1 MKRTDRKPYQKQ
13 TEGNYEHIL
22 TEEGTLVLGLP
33 KGTQADEAELYVDT
47 DIEYSDI
54 NLSLLQLNASE
65 RELISSS
72 IEELIESTPRKKFFN
87 LLYWEI
93 ICDFILT
100 YYGDTLFH
108 IAGHVAKKFPQGRPH
123 EEERKLIYDR
133 FQKLK
138 YIKSKPGEETL
149 TNIKNALDIYKIS
162 EDILETGKG
171 TVLIK
176 IEEGILKVP
185 LKIACIDKR
194 VEPQTKYFL
203 DILIKQAKKRNK

>member
-1 MKRTDRKPYQKQ
+1 MGVEMKRTDRKPYQKQ

-22 TEEGTLVLGLP
+22 TEEGILVLGLP
-33 KGTQADEAELYVDT
+33 KGTQADEAELYVDM

-65 RELISSS
+65 RELILSS
-72 IEELIESTPRKKFFN
+72 IEESIESTPRKIFFN

-108 IAGHVAKKFPQGRPH
+108 IAGHVAKRSPH
-123 EEERKLIYDR
+123 EEQKLVYDR

-138 YIKSKPGEETL
+138 NIKRKPSEETL
-149 TNIKNALDIYKIS
+149 ANIKTALDIYKIS

-171 TVLIK
+171 TILIK

-185 LKIACIDKR
+185 LKIACIDKC
-194 VEPQTKYFL
+194 VEPQTKNFL

>member
-22 TEEGTLVLGLP
+22 TEEGILVLGLP

-65 RELISSS
+65 RELILSS
-72 IEELIESTPRKKFFN
+72 IEESTKSTPRKNFFN

-108 IAGHVAKKFPQGRPH
+108 IAGHVAKRSPH
-123 EEERKLIYDR
+123 EEQKLVYDR

-138 YIKSKPGEETL
+138 NIKRKPSEETL
-149 TNIKNALDIYKIS
+149 ANIKTALDIYKIS

-171 TVLIK
+171 TILIK

-185 LKIACIDKR
+185 LKIACIDKC
-194 VEPQTKYFL
+194 VEPQTKNFL

>member
-1 MKRTDRKPYQKQ
+1 MGVEMKRTDRKPYQKQ

-72 IEELIESTPRKKFFN
+72 IEELIESTPRKKIFN

-108 IAGHVAKKFPQGRPH
+108 IAGHVAKRFPH
-123 EEERKLIYDR
+123 EEQKLVYDR

-138 YIKSKPGEETL
+138 NIKRKPSEETL
-149 TNIKNALDIYKIS
+149 ANIKTALDIYKIS

-171 TVLIK
+171 TILIK

>member
-65 RELISSS
+65 RELILSS
-72 IEELIESTPRKKFFN
+72 IEESIESTPRKKFFN

-108 IAGHVAKKFPQGRPH
+108 IAGHVAKRSH
-123 EEERKLIYDR
+123 REEQKLVYDR

-138 YIKSKPGEETL
+138 
-149 TNIKNALDIYKIS
+149 NIKRKPSEDTLANIKDALDIYKIS

>member
-108 IAGHVAKKFPQGRPH
+108 IAGHVAKRSH
-123 EEERKLIYDR
+123 REEQKLVYDR

-138 YIKSKPGEETL
+138 
-149 TNIKNALDIYKIS
+149 NIKRKPSEDTLANIKDALDIYKIS

-185 LKIACIDKR
+185 LKIACIDKC
-194 VEPQTKYFL
+194 VEPQTKNFL

>member
-1 MKRTDRKPYQKQ
+1 MGVEMKRTDRKPYQKQ

-65 RELISSS
+65 RELILFS
-72 IEELIESTPRKKFFN
+72 IEESIESTPRKIFFN

-108 IAGHVAKKFPQGRPH
+108 IAGHVAKRSPH
-123 EEERKLIYDR
+123 EEQKLVYDR

-138 YIKSKPGEETL
+138 NIKRKPSEETL
-149 TNIKNALDIYKIS
+149 ANIKTALDIYKIS

-171 TVLIK
+171 TILIK

-185 LKIACIDKR
+185 LKIACIDKC
-194 VEPQTKYFL
+194 VEPQTKDFL

>member
-1 MKRTDRKPYQKQ
+1 MGVEMKRTDRKPYQKQ

-33 KGTQADEAELYVDT
+33 KGTQADEAELYVDM

-65 RELISSS
+65 RELILFS
-72 IEELIESTPRKKFFN
+72 IEESIESTPRKIFFN

-108 IAGHVAKKFPQGRPH
+108 IAGHVAKRSPH
-123 EEERKLIYDR
+123 EEQKLVYDR

-138 YIKSKPGEETL
+138 NIKRKPSEETL
-149 TNIKNALDIYKIS
+149 ANIKTALDIYKIS

-171 TVLIK
+171 TILIK

-185 LKIACIDKR
+185 LKIACIDKC
-194 VEPQTKYFL
+194 VEPQTKDFL

>member
-33 KGTQADEAELYVDT
+33 KGTQADEAELYVDM

-65 RELISSS
+65 RELILFS
-72 IEELIESTPRKKFFN
+72 IEESIESTPRKIFFFF
-87 LLYWEI
+87 LYWEI

-108 IAGHVAKKFPQGRPH
+108 IAGHVAKRSPH
-123 EEERKLIYDR
+123 EEQKLVYDR

-138 YIKSKPGEETL
+138 NIKRKPSEETL
-149 TNIKNALDIYKIS
+149 ANIKTALDIYKIS

-171 TVLIK
+171 TILIK

-185 LKIACIDKR
+185 LKIACIDKC
-194 VEPQTKYFL
+194 VEPQTKDFL

>member
-22 TEEGTLVLGLP
+22 TEEGILVLGLP
-33 KGTQADEAELYVDT
+33 KGTQADEAELYVDM

-108 IAGHVAKKFPQGRPH
+108 IAGHVAKRSPH
-123 EEERKLIYDR
+123 EEQKLVYDR

-138 YIKSKPGEETL
+138 NIKRKPSEETL
-149 TNIKNALDIYKIS
+149 ANIKTALDIYKIS

-171 TVLIK
+171 TILIK

>member
-33 KGTQADEAELYVDT
+33 KGTQADEAELYVDM

-65 RELISSS
+65 RELILFS
-72 IEELIESTPRKKFFN
+72 IEESIESTPRKIFFN

-108 IAGHVAKKFPQGRPH
+108 IAGHVAKRSPH
-123 EEERKLIYDR
+123 EEQKLVYDR

-138 YIKSKPGEETL
+138 NIKRKPSEETL
-149 TNIKNALDIYKIS
+149 ANIKTALDIYKIS

-194 VEPQTKYFL
+194 VDPQTKDFL

>member
-108 IAGHVAKKFPQGRPH
+108 IAGHVAKRSH
-123 EEERKLIYDR
+123 REEQKLVYDR

-138 YIKSKPGEETL
+138 
-149 TNIKNALDIYKIS
+149 NIKRKPSEDTLANIKDALDIYKIS

-203 DILIKQAKKRNK
+203 DILIKQAKKKNK

>member
-108 IAGHVAKKFPQGRPH
+108 IAGHVAKRSH
-123 EEERKLIYDR
+123 REEQKLVYDR

-138 YIKSKPGEETL
+138 
-149 TNIKNALDIYKIS
+149 NIKRKPSEDTLANIKDALDIYKIS

-203 DILIKQAKKRNK
+203 DILINTSLQLFDL

>member
-13 TEGNYEHIL
+13 TEGHYEHIL
-22 TEEGTLVLGLP
+22 TEGGTLVLGLP
-33 KGTQADEAELYVDT
+33 KGTLADEAELYVDT

-72 IEELIESTPRKKFFN
+72 IEELIESTPRKKIFN
-87 LLYWEI
+87 LSYWEI

-108 IAGHVAKKFPQGRPH
+108 IAGHVAKRSPH
-123 EEERKLIYDR
+123 EEQKLVYDR

-138 YIKSKPGEETL
+138 NIKRKPSEETL
-149 TNIKNALDIYKIS
+149 ANIKTALDIYKIS

-171 TVLIK
+171 TILIK

-185 LKIACIDKR
+185 LKIACIDKC
-194 VEPQTKYFL
+194 VEPQTKDFL

>member
-1 MKRTDRKPYQKQ
+1 MGVEMKRTDRKPYQKQ

-108 IAGHVAKKFPQGRPH
+108 IAGHVAKRSH
-123 EEERKLIYDR
+123 REEQKLVYDR

-138 YIKSKPGEETL
+138 
-149 TNIKNALDIYKIS
+149 NIKRKPSEDTLANIKDALDIYKIS

-203 DILIKQAKKRNK
+203 DILIKQAKKKNK

>member
-1 MKRTDRKPYQKQ
+1 MGVEMKRTDTKPYQKQ

-33 KGTQADEAELYVDT
+33 KGTQADEAELYVDM

-65 RELISSS
+65 RELILFS
-72 IEELIESTPRKKFFN
+72 IEESIESTPRKIFFN

-108 IAGHVAKKFPQGRPH
+108 IAGHVAKRSPH
-123 EEERKLIYDR
+123 EEQKLVYDR

-138 YIKSKPGEETL
+138 NIKRKPSEETL
-149 TNIKNALDIYKIS
+149 ANIKTALDIYKIS

-171 TVLIK
+171 TILIK

-185 LKIACIDKR
+185 LKIACIDKC
-194 VEPQTKYFL
+194 VEPQTKDFL

>member
-108 IAGHVAKKFPQGRPH
+108 IAGHVAKRSPH
-123 EEERKLIYDR
+123 EEQKLVYDR

-138 YIKSKPGEETL
+138 NIKRKPSEETL
-149 TNIKNALDIYKIS
+149 ANIKTALDIYKIS

>member
-22 TEEGTLVLGLP
+22 TEEGILVLGLP
-33 KGTQADEAELYVDT
+33 KGTQADEAELYVDM

-65 RELISSS
+65 RELILSS
-72 IEELIESTPRKKFFN
+72 IEESIESTPRKIFFN

-108 IAGHVAKKFPQGRPH
+108 IAGHVAKRSPH
-123 EEERKLIYDR
+123 EEQKLVYDR

-138 YIKSKPGEETL
+138 NIKRKPSEETL
-149 TNIKNALDIYKIS
+149 ANIKTALDIYKIS

-171 TVLIK
+171 TILIK

-185 LKIACIDKR
+185 LKIACIDKC
-194 VEPQTKYFL
+194 VEPQTKDFL

>member
-1 MKRTDRKPYQKQ
+1 MGVEMKRTDRKPYQKQ

-33 KGTQADEAELYVDT
+33 KGTQADEAELYVDM

-54 NLSLLQLNASE
+54 KLSLLQLNASE
-65 RELISSS
+65 RELILFS
-72 IEELIESTPRKKFFN
+72 IEESIESTPRKIFFN

-108 IAGHVAKKFPQGRPH
+108 IAGHVAKRSPH
-123 EEERKLIYDR
+123 EEQKLVYDR

-138 YIKSKPGEETL
+138 NIKRKPSEETL
-149 TNIKNALDIYKIS
+149 ANIKTALDIYKIS

-171 TVLIK
+171 TILIK

-185 LKIACIDKR
+185 LKIACIDKC
-194 VEPQTKYFL
+194 VEPQTKDFL

>member
-1 MKRTDRKPYQKQ
+1 M
-13 TEGNYEHIL
+13 
-22 TEEGTLVLGLP
+22 GLP

-65 RELISSS
+65 RELILSS
-72 IEELIESTPRKKFFN
+72 IEESTKSTPRKNFFN

-108 IAGHVAKKFPQGRPH
+108 IAGHVAKRSPH
-123 EEERKLIYDR
+123 EEQKLVYDR

-138 YIKSKPGEETL
+138 NIKRKPSEETL
-149 TNIKNALDIYKIS
+149 ANIKTALDIYKIS

-171 TVLIK
+171 TILIK

-185 LKIACIDKR
+185 LKIACIDKC
-194 VEPQTKYFL
+194 VEPQTKNFL

>member
-1 MKRTDRKPYQKQ
+1 MKGTDRKPFQKQ
-13 TEGNYEHIL
+13 TEGHYEHIL

-33 KGTQADEAELYVDT
+33 KGTQADEAELYVDM

-65 RELISSS
+65 RELILFS
-72 IEELIESTPRKKFFN
+72 IEESIESTPRKIFFN

-108 IAGHVAKKFPQGRPH
+108 IAGHVAKRSPH
-123 EEERKLIYDR
+123 EEQKLVYDR

-138 YIKSKPGEETL
+138 NIKRKPSEETL
-149 TNIKNALDIYKIS
+149 ANIKTALDIYKIS

-171 TVLIK
+171 TILIK

-185 LKIACIDKR
+185 LKIACIDKC
-194 VEPQTKYFL
+194 VEPQTKDFL

>member
-33 KGTQADEAELYVDT
+33 KGTQADEAELYVDM

-65 RELISSS
+65 RELILFS
-72 IEELIESTPRKKFFN
+72 IEESIESTPRKIFFN

-108 IAGHVAKKFPQGRPH
+108 IAGHVAKRSPH
-123 EEERKLIYDR
+123 EE
-133 FQKLK
+133 QKLK
-138 YIKSKPGEETL
+138 NIKRKPSEETL
-149 TNIKNALDIYKIS
+149 ANIKTALDIYKIS

-171 TVLIK
+171 TILIK

-185 LKIACIDKR
+185 LKIACIDKC
-194 VEPQTKYFL
+194 VEPQTKDFL

>member
-1 MKRTDRKPYQKQ
+1 MGVEMKRTDRKPYQKQ

-33 KGTQADEAELYVDT
+33 KGTQADEAELYVDM

-65 RELISSS
+65 RELILFS
-72 IEELIESTPRKKFFN
+72 IEESIESTPRKKFFN

-108 IAGHVAKKFPQGRPH
+108 IAGHVAKRSPH
-123 EEERKLIYDR
+123 EEQKLVYDR

-138 YIKSKPGEETL
+138 NIKRKPSEETL
-149 TNIKNALDIYKIS
+149 ANIKTALDIYKIS

-171 TVLIK
+171 TILIK

-185 LKIACIDKR
+185 LKIACIDKC
-194 VEPQTKYFL
+194 VEPQIKDFL

>member
-1 MKRTDRKPYQKQ
+1 MGVEMKRTDRKPYQKQ

-33 KGTQADEAELYVDT
+33 KGTQADEAELYVDM

-65 RELISSS
+65 RELILFS
-72 IEELIESTPRKKFFN
+72 IEESIESTPRKIFFN

-108 IAGHVAKKFPQGRPH
+108 IAGHVAKRSPH
-123 EEERKLIYDR
+123 EEQKLVYDR

-138 YIKSKPGEETL
+138 NIKRKPSEETL
-149 TNIKNALDIYKIS
+149 ANIKTALDIYKIS

-171 TVLIK
+171 PILIK

-185 LKIACIDKR
+185 LKIACIDKC
-194 VEPQTKYFL
+194 VEPQTKDFL

>member
-22 TEEGTLVLGLP
+22 TEEGILVLGLP
-33 KGTQADEAELYVDT
+33 KGTQADEAELYVDM

-65 RELISSS
+65 RELILSS
-72 IEELIESTPRKKFFN
+72 IEESIESTPRKIFFN

-108 IAGHVAKKFPQGRPH
+108 IAGHVAKRSPH
-123 EEERKLIYDR
+123 EEQKLVYDR

-138 YIKSKPGEETL
+138 NIKRKPSEETL
-149 TNIKNALDIYKIS
+149 ANIKTALDIYKIS

-171 TVLIK
+171 TILIK

-185 LKIACIDKR
+185 LKIACIDKC
-194 VEPQTKYFL
+194 VEPQTKNFL

>member
-13 TEGNYEHIL
+13 TEGHYEHIL
-22 TEEGTLVLGLP
+22 TEGGTLVLGLP
-33 KGTQADEAELYVDT
+33 KGTLADEAELYVDT

-72 IEELIESTPRKKFFN
+72 IEELIESTPRKKIFN
-87 LLYWEI
+87 LSYWEI

-108 IAGHVAKKFPQGRPH
+108 IAGHVAKRSPH
-123 EEERKLIYDR
+123 EEQKLVYDR

-138 YIKSKPGEETL
+138 NIKRKPSEETL
-149 TNIKNALDIYKIS
+149 ANIKTALDIYKIS

-171 TVLIK
+171 TILIK

-194 VEPQTKYFL
+194 VDPQTKDFL

>member
-108 IAGHVAKKFPQGRPH
+108 IAGHVAKRSPH
-123 EEERKLIYDR
+123 EEQKLVYDR

-138 YIKSKPGEETL
+138 NIKRKPSEETL
-149 TNIKNALDIYKIS
+149 ANIKTALDIYKIS

-171 TVLIK
+171 TILIK

-203 DILIKQAKKRNK
+203 DILIKQAKKKNK

>member
-33 KGTQADEAELYVDT
+33 KGTQADEAELYVDM

-65 RELISSS
+65 RELILFS
-72 IEELIESTPRKKFFN
+72 IEESIESTPRKIFFN

-108 IAGHVAKKFPQGRPH
+108 IAGHVAKRSPH
-123 EEERKLIYDR
+123 EEQKLVYDR

-138 YIKSKPGEETL
+138 NIKRKPSEETL
-149 TNIKNALDIYKIS
+149 ANIKTALDIYKIS

-171 TVLIK
+171 TILIK

-185 LKIACIDKR
+185 LKIACIDKC
-194 VEPQTKYFL
+194 VEPQTKDFL

>member
-1 MKRTDRKPYQKQ
+1 MGVEMKRTDRKPYQKQ

-33 KGTQADEAELYVDT
+33 KGTQADEAELYVDM

-65 RELISSS
+65 RELILFS
-72 IEELIESTPRKKFFN
+72 IEESIESTPRKIFFN

-108 IAGHVAKKFPQGRPH
+108 IAGHDAKRSPH
-123 EEERKLIYDR
+123 EEQKLVYDR

-138 YIKSKPGEETL
+138 NIKRKPSEETL
-149 TNIKNALDIYKIS
+149 ANIKTALDIYKIS

-171 TVLIK
+171 TILIK

-185 LKIACIDKR
+185 LKIACIDKC
-194 VEPQTKYFL
+194 VEPQTKDFL

>member
-1 MKRTDRKPYQKQ
+1 MGVDMKRTDRKPYQKQ

-22 TEEGTLVLGLP
+22 TEEGILVLGLP

-65 RELISSS
+65 RELILSS
-72 IEELIESTPRKKFFN
+72 IEESTKSTPRKNFFN

-108 IAGHVAKKFPQGRPH
+108 IAGHVAKRSPH
-123 EEERKLIYDR
+123 EEQKLVYDR

-138 YIKSKPGEETL
+138 NIKRKPSEETL
-149 TNIKNALDIYKIS
+149 ANIKTALDIYKIS

-171 TVLIK
+171 TILIK
-176 IEEGILKVP
+176 IEEVILKVP
-185 LKIACIDKR
+185 LKIACIDKC
-194 VEPQTKYFL
+194 VEPQTKNFL

>member
-1 MKRTDRKPYQKQ
+1 MKGTDRKPFQKQ
-13 TEGNYEHIL
+13 TEGHYEHIL
-22 TEEGTLVLGLP
+22 TEGGTLVLGLP
-33 KGTQADEAELYVDT
+33 KGTLADEAELYVDT
-47 DIEYSDI
+47 DIEYSDF
-54 NLSLLQLNASE
+54 NSSLLQLNASE
-65 RELISSS
+65 RELILSS
-72 IEELIESTPRKKFFN
+72 IEESTESTPKKKLFN

-100 YYGDTLFH
+100 YYGDTLLN
-108 IAGHVAKKFPQGRPH
+108 IADHVAKRPPQ
-123 EEERKLIYDR
+123 EEQKLIYDR

-138 YIKSKPGEETL
+138 YIKRKPGDETL
-149 TNIKNALDIYKIS
+149 ANIKTALDIYKIS

-194 VEPQTKYFL
+194 VDPQTKDFL

>member
-1 MKRTDRKPYQKQ
+1 MGVEMKRTDRKPYQKQ

-54 NLSLLQLNASE
+54 NLSLLQLNISE
-65 RELISSS
+65 RELILSS
-72 IEELIESTPRKKFFN
+72 IEESIESTPRKKFFN

-108 IAGHVAKKFPQGRPH
+108 IAGHVAKRSPQ
-123 EEERKLIYDR
+123 EEQKLIYDR

-138 YIKSKPGEETL
+138 YIKRKPGDETL
-149 TNIKNALDIYKIS
+149 ANIKTALDIYKIS

-185 LKIACIDKR
+185 LKIACIDKC
-194 VEPQTKYFL
+194 VEPQTKDFL